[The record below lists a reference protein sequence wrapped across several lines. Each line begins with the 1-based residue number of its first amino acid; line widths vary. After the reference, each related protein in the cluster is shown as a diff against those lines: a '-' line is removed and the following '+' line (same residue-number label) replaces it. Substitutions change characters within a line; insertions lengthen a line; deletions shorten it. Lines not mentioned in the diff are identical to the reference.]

1 MNATLFVANLVLVV
15 VMPLGT
21 IWAGVRNRRE
31 AHLGLALTT
40 VLLLALAIVQ
50 AEMFGRGFAF
60 PEVPLLVHL
69 VAAFSALVSLPGVVW
84 SGLCLWKKQDAR
96 YLHVR
101 WVALFVFLTVAS
113 VGTAVWMF
121 LGAVPVVS

>member
-1 MNATLFVANLVLVV
+1 ML
-15 VMPLGT
+15 LGT